1 VNDDLQRFH
10 EQNMVGDS
18 HYAAARHLLELGEAV
33 TLLRE
38 EARLTR
44 GELGKRLRVKARDIA
59 LVEEETPRAQAG
71 LLEAVLS
78 LLVQITLTKAKQPPA
93 VVQSIRI
100 IRHFRPTLT
109 PA

>member
-1 VNDDLQRFH
+1 MNDDLQKFH
-10 EQNMVGDS
+10 EQNMSADP
-18 HYAAARHLLELGEAV
+18 HYAAARHLLELGEAIA
-33 TLLRE
+33 LLRE

-59 LVEEETPRAQAG
+59 LVEEETPRAPAG
-71 LLEAVLS
+71 LLEAALS
-78 LLVQITLTKAKQPPA
+78 LLVRISLAKAKQPPA
-93 VVQSIRI
+93 VVESIRT